1 MQIELPISK
10 SIANR
15 LLILQAIHGDE
26 LMPVSAT
33 FPDDVLLLHRAL
45 TIFTTHSSHCER
57 PIGGTPSDSEASD
70 NRIAEVNLGN
80 CGTAMRFLTAYCAQ
94 LDGQTT
100 ILDGVERMHH
110 RPIGQLVDALREIGA
125 QIEYLG
131 EEGFPPLRITGCA
144 LDKHKIVQIDNPLST
159 QFISALLLIGAN
171 VQTNST
177 SPYINITRT
186 IIEQFTRRISSRS
199 QGVDCERK
207 VVENNV
213 GGVVGLNNLE
223 SDWSSAAFWYEYI
236 AIHSGKIHLPGLFR
250 DSIQGDKVVADIFAQ
265 LGVQTQYTTEGIII
279 QSITNSSQ
287 SERPI
292 GGTPSDSL
300 KKASLSKILSWDFGN
315 CPDLYP
321 AVALTCEKLGIQLD
335 ATGIDSLPLKESDR
349 LRAVREHRVDADHRM
364 AMALLVADYPIDDT
378 DCISKSYPQ
387 FLEQFNALHKVT
399 PDAHHNSS
407 TLSIVVPRRGINDE
421 GKGKKH
427 ALYRL
432 ISEAQ
437 TEYIWMMDDD
447 VLHPSIINEY
457 NERSTAQRSTVSIAN
472 DLQHSD
478 LLILPLRMESEN
490 ERPSLLERLQTAEY
504 AAIQQLTI
512 ESAQKGKAV
521 MCSGANLIV
530 RRDRWLESYPDLH
543 PEIPSGDDMFL
554 LESFKRRGLKVAVL
568 DDPQFE
574 AIVRPHTSWRAFLHQ
589 RMRWAGKA
597 PKYTDKDIIRCGAL
611 VVLTNLLQLLCPLVL
626 LFKFPIEYQLIKKR
640 DASVSL
646 FTALVLAVF
655 YPFYLFTSLIG
666 GVFRRQW

>member
-15 LLILQAIHGDE
+15 LLILQAIHGDG
-26 LMPVSAT
+26 LLAVSADM
-33 FPDDVLLLHRAL
+33 PDDVQILHRAL
-45 TIFTTHSSHCER
+45 TDINRQS
-57 PIGGTPSDSEASD
+57 PSLTDIH
-70 NRIAEVNLGN
+70 RINLGN

-110 RPIGQLVDALREIGA
+110 RPIGQLVEALREIGA

-131 EEGFPPLRITGCA
+131 EEGFPPLRINGCV
-144 LDKHKIVQIDNPLST
+144 LDKHRIVRIDNPLST
-159 QFISALLLIGAN
+159 QFVSALLLIGAN

-177 SPYINITRT
+177 SPYINITRE
-186 IIEQFTRRISSRS
+186 IIAQYLQRTTASELI
-199 QGVDCERK
+199 
-207 VVENNV
+207 
-213 GGVVGLNNLE
+213 E
-223 SDWSSAAFWYEYI
+223 SDWSSAAFWYEHV
-236 AIHSGKIHLPGLFR
+236 ALHGGEIHLPGLFR
-250 DSIQGDKVVADIFAQ
+250 DSLQGDKIVADIFAH
-265 LGVQTQYTTEGIII
+265 LGVQTKYTTTGVV
-279 QSITNSSQ
+279 ITKTIHDISPSRSQ
-287 SERPI
+287 GVDCERNVVDVVVKNH
-292 GGTPSDSL
+292 TPSDM
-300 KKASLSKILSWDFGN
+300 IIDGTFHQDFSA

-321 AVALTCEKLGIQLD
+321 AVALTCEKLGIQLE
-335 ATGIDSLPLKESDR
+335 ATGVDSLPLKESDR
-349 LRAVREHRVDADHRM
+349 LRAVREHLTDHDHRM
-364 AMALLVADYPIDDT
+364 AMALLVAGYPVDDT
-378 DCISKSYPQ
+378 DCIAKSYPH
-387 FLEQFNALHKVT
+387 FLEQWQAI
-399 PDAHHNSS
+399 HH
-407 TLSIVVPRRGINDE
+407 TKLSIVIPRKGINDE

-447 VLHPSIINEY
+447 VLPPSIISEY
-457 NERSTAQRSTVSIAN
+457 NERSTVSIAN

-490 ERPSLLERLQTAEY
+490 EHPSLLERLQIAEY

-512 ESAQKGKAV
+512 DAAQKGKAV

-554 LESFKRRGLKVAVL
+554 LESFKRRGLNVAVL

-574 AIVRPHTSWRAFLHQ
+574 AIVRPHTSWRAFLRQ

-597 PKYTDKDIIRCGAL
+597 PKYTDKDILRCGAM
-611 VVLTNLLQLLCPLVL
+611 VVLANFLQLLCPLVL
-626 LFKFPIEYQLIKKR
+626 LVKFPIEYRLIKKR

-646 FTALVLAVF
+646 FTALVLGIC
-655 YPFYLFTSLIG
+655 YPLYLFVSLIG
-666 GVFRRQW
+666 GLFRRQW

>member
-15 LLILQAIHGDE
+15 LLILQAIHGDG
-26 LMPVSAT
+26 LLAVSADM
-33 FPDDVLLLHRAL
+33 PDDVQILHRAL
-45 TIFTTHSSHCER
+45 TDINRQS
-57 PIGGTPSDSEASD
+57 PSLTDIH
-70 NRIAEVNLGN
+70 RINLGN

-100 ILDGVERMHH
+100 ILDGIERMRH
-110 RPIGQLVDALREIGA
+110 RPIGQLVEALREIGA

-131 EEGFPPLRITGCA
+131 EEGFPPLRIIGCA
-144 LDKHKIVQIDNPLST
+144 LDKHRIVRIDNPLST
-159 QFISALLLIGAN
+159 QFVSALLLIGAN

-177 SPYINITRT
+177 SPYINITRE
-186 IIEQFTRRISSRS
+186 IIAQYLQRTTASKASELI
-199 QGVDCERK
+199 
-207 VVENNV
+207 
-213 GGVVGLNNLE
+213 E
-223 SDWSSAAFWYEYI
+223 SDWSSAAFWYEHI
-236 AIHSGKIHLPGLFR
+236 ALHGGEIALPGLFR
-250 DSIQGDKVVADIFAQ
+250 NSLQGDKIVADIFTH
-265 LGVQTQYTTEGIII
+265 LGVQTQYTTTGVV
-279 QSITNSSQ
+279 ITKTIHDISPSRSQ
-287 SERPI
+287 GVDCERNVVDVVVKNH
-292 GGTPSDSL
+292 TPSDM
-300 KKASLSKILSWDFGN
+300 IIDGTFHQDFSA

-321 AVALTCEKLGIQLD
+321 AVALTCEKLGIQLE
-335 ATGIDSLPLKESDR
+335 ATGVDSLPLKESDR
-349 LRAVREHRVDADHRM
+349 LRAVREHLTDHDHRM
-364 AMALLVADYPIDDT
+364 AMALLVAGYPVDDT
-378 DCISKSYPQ
+378 DCIAKSYPH
-387 FLEQFNALHKVT
+387 FLEQWQAI
-399 PDAHHNSS
+399 HH
-407 TLSIVVPRRGINDE
+407 TKLSIVIPRKGINDE

-447 VLHPSIINEY
+447 VLPPSIISEY
-457 NERSTAQRSTVSIAN
+457 NERSTVSIAN

-490 ERPSLLERLQTAEY
+490 EHPSLLERLQIAEY

-512 ESAQKGKAV
+512 DAAQKGKAV

-554 LESFKRRGLKVAVL
+554 LESFKRRGLNVAVL

-597 PKYTDKDIIRCGAL
+597 PKYTDKDILRCGAM
-611 VVLTNLLQLLCPLVL
+611 VVLANFLQLLCPLV
-626 LFKFPIEYQLIKKR
+626 FIIKFPIEYRLIKKR

-646 FTALVLAVF
+646 FTALVLGIC
-655 YPFYLFTSLIG
+655 YPLYLFVSLIG
-666 GVFRRQW
+666 GLFRRQW